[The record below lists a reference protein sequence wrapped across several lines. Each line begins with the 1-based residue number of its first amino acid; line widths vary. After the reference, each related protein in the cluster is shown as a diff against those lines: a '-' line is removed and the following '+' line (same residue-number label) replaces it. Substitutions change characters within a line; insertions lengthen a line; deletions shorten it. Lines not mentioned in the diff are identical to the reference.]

1 MVDNRYQPGQ
11 RRGTQ
16 QQTRTAERPAQQR
29 DAFSR
34 PPDQPPAVRQP
45 DPTPT
50 SNLPAGA
57 IARGLDEPTW
67 NTLCN
72 SIFPGALAD
81 SILMAVDYCRARQ
94 LDILKK
100 PCHIVGMRVQQKY
113 MGTNGQVESRWVW
126 RDVILPGIYE
136 YRITARRTGEYLGH
150 STPEWGEP
158 IKFGDELQNG
168 SSPITAP
175 EWCAMTIYRW
185 NAELHKRIEYPV
197 QIYFTEVVATRDL
210 DGKTVANA
218 RWSKAPR
225 QMLLKCTEAAGLRE
239 AFPDELG
246 GEPTAEEMDGRTIDA
261 ETVPPQPRGKPA
273 TERPRATTQP
283 NRETRAASTDTKA
296 APAETNRP
304 AGETSRATEPD
315 QAAQSS
321 TGNQPADAP
330 VDPETGEVRA
340 TTEQLQHIR
349 RLLDKTG
356 VTENGVCEKFDLGV
370 LEDLGFDQVGHVV
383 AWINNAV

>member
-1 MVDNRYQPGQ
+1 MANYQPRGQ
-11 RRGTQ
+11 QGRPQ

-34 PPDQPPAVRQP
+34 PPDQPPAVRAP
-45 DPTPT
+45 DPVGT
-50 SNLPAGA
+50 LPAGA
-57 IARGLDEPTW
+57 IARGIDEPTW

-100 PCHIVGMRVQQKY
+100 PCHIVGMRVQQKFHK
-113 MGTNGQVESRWVW
+113 GDGEVDSRWVW

-150 STPEWGEP
+150 STPEWGDS
-158 IKFGDELQNG
+158 IDFNG
-168 SSPITAP
+168 LAAP

-185 NAELHKRIEYPV
+185 NEALRERIEYPV
-197 QIYFTEVVATRDL
+197 QVYFTEVVATRENN
-210 DGKTVANA
+210 GKLAANA

-246 GEPTAEEMDGRTIDA
+246 GEPTAEEMDGRTIEA
-261 ETVPPQPRGKPA
+261 ETPAPRGKPA

-283 NRETRAASTDTKA
+283 NRETKAAAS
-296 APAETNRP
+296 ETNGP
-304 AGETSRATEPD
+304 SGATAQASSATKPD
-315 QAAQSS
+315 QGAPTS
-321 TGNQPADAP
+321 TGSPPADAP
-330 VDPETGEVRA
+330 VDQATGEVRA
-340 TTEQLQHIR
+340 TPEQLEHVR
-349 RLLDKTG
+349 RLLDRTG

-370 LEDLGFDQVGHVV
+370 LEDLGYDQVAEVV